1 MAIGFELVFILLLV
15 ALNGAFA
22 MSELAI
28 VSARRGRLLAMQRTG
43 NPGAAAA
50 MALAEDPQRFLPTVQ
65 VGITLVGILA
75 GVFGGARLAGPL
87 ADLLARVPGFAPL
100 ATEAAFVLVVVAITY
115 ANLIL
120 GELVPKQ
127 VALRDPERIAVI
139 VSRPLAWLAR
149 VTSPAIWVMSK
160 SSSFALRLFGAAKPS
175 DQAVT
180 EEEVKAVVAEGVEAG
195 ALESEERHMIERVLR
210 LADKPVRALMTPRN
224 DVAWIDRAAP
234 QEQIAATLKEHSVT
248 RFVVADRRVDNVVG
262 VVAAKELLDQAL
274 SGGRLRLSGALRQ
287 PLVLPD
293 SLSALAALERMRH
306 DPIGMA
312 LVLDEY
318 GSFEGVVTASDLL
331 EAIVGELGPWSRGTR
346 SPARRCAAPTEP
358 AARRHDAER
367 RAARAARPAA
377 AALPGHLPHRRG
389 ADAGAAPARA
399 ARGRPHRLGRA
410 GASRSWTWTAA
421 AWTRCWRTGKRPRK
435 RRDANRAGPG
445 ASGPP
450 APPRLSASAAG
461 CPAASPGAS

>member
-1 MAIGFELVFILLLV
+1 MAIGFETLVLFLLV

-43 NPGAAAA
+43 SAGAAAA
-50 MALAEDPQRFLPTVQ
+50 IALAEDPQRFLPTVQ

-75 GVFGGARLAGPL
+75 GVLGGARLAGPVESV
-87 ADLLARVPGFAPL
+87 LARVPGLAPL
-100 ATEAAFVLVVVAITY
+100 ASEIAFVLVVVAITY

-127 VALRDPERIAVI
+127 LALRDPERVAVI

-149 VTSPAIWVMSK
+149 VTSPVIWVMSQ
-160 SSSFALRLFGAAKPS
+160 SSGLVLRLFGAARPN
-175 DQAVT
+175 DQSVT

-210 LADKPVRALMTPRN
+210 LADKPIRALMTPRN

-234 QEQIAATLKEHSVT
+234 QEAIAATLKEHEVT
-248 RFVVADRRVDNVVG
+248 RFVVSDRRVDNVVG
-262 VVAAKELLDQAL
+262 VVAAKDLLDQAL
-274 SGGRLRLSGALRQ
+274 SGRPLRLASALRQ
-287 PLVLPD
+287 PLALPD
-293 SLSALAALERMRH
+293 SLSALDALERMRQ

-331 EAIVGELGPWSRGTR
+331 EAIVGELGPVE
-346 SPARRCAAPTEP
+346 AREEKPGEAV
-358 AARRHDAER
+358 R
-367 RAARAARPAA
+367 RADGSLLLDGMMPSDELRAQLDLPPLPYQGTYHTVAGLML
-377 AALPGHLPHRRG
+377 ALLQRVPREGDRIVWAGWRFEIMDMDGRRV
-389 ADAGAAPARA
+389 DKI
-399 ARGRPHRLGRA
+399 L
-410 GASRSWTWTAA
+410 
-421 AWTRCWRTGKRPRK
+421 
-435 RRDANRAGPG
+435 ANREETAE
-445 ASGPP
+445 
-450 APPRLSASAAG
+450 AA
-461 CPAASPGAS
+461 